1 MSELE
6 RLLKPFARR
15 VRLLRAWKGLAIGLV
30 LGGGAAA
37 LWAVLD
43 MTGALWAEWQW
54 LALIV
59 AGAAVLGGAAGL
71 AWPVRS
77 ADLART
83 LDRRAGLKDRIGT
96 AWERAQSSESFDE
109 ALRVDALRQLES
121 IKTKQAFPLRVTRL
135 QYGALA
141 AIVLAAS
148 VFLLGNT
155 NVTLNP
161 EEREAKEKLA
171 EVASQVER
179 VAKPLEDRVEKGLAT
194 IDEKNLARELER
206 FSQELKRAKLTKEEA
221 MRKANELAEK
231 AQKLGDKNLALA
243 RESMNEMQSRM
254 AQVELEKAGLTK
266 AELDQL
272 KLQTLE
278 QQMLEQL
285 MQNSKLDQMNS
296 LSKDQQ
302 ISPEQMAQMGM
313 SDVNRDLMNLSQEQ
327 REALKKALEQQAK
340 DLAEKMNE
348 SGLTP
353 QEKEALKA
361 AMEANKKLSQALKLS
376 EEAQKAMQEY
386 MQSEQ
391 FKELAKLMSEMQQAA
406 QDAQQGKQL
415 SQEDIERLQKAA
427 EEFAKKWADPK
438 EREKMMAQLEDMIE
452 KLKNGELS
460 MQACQQC
467 LGMMGMKM
475 PSFGASGPGKDDT
488 FLDTDKINL
497 SDKEMDEVKR
507 DSQSTSVSG
516 QRDPNRGEESFVELR
531 APTAPGTQTSVPY
544 TKVLPKYKKQA
555 EEAVNEQKVPEKH
568 KERVKSY
575 FDSLTDG
582 KSKSKDQEK
591 N

>member
-30 LGGGAAA
+30 LGGAAA
-37 LWAVLD
+37 AVWAVLD

-54 LALIV
+54 LAMIAAGAGLL
-59 AGAAVLGGAAGL
+59 GAAVGFL
-71 AWPVRS
+71 WKVRS

-96 AWERAQSSESFDE
+96 AWERAQSADSFDE
-109 ALRVDALRQLES
+109 ALRMDALRQLES
-121 IKTKQAFPLRVTRL
+121 LKTKQAFPVRVTRL

-148 VFLLGNT
+148 VFLLGNS
-155 NVTLNP
+155 NVTLNA
-161 EEREAKEKLA
+161 EERAAKEKLA

-194 IDEKNLARELER
+194 IDEKNLAKELER

-231 AQKLGDKNLALA
+231 AQKLGEKNLAMA
-243 RESMNEMQSRM
+243 RESMTEMQSKM
-254 AQVELEKAGLTK
+254 AQMEMEKAGLTK
-266 AELDQL
+266 AEMDQL
-272 KLQTLE
+272 KLQALE
-278 QQMLEQL
+278 QDMLRQL
-285 MQNSKLDQMNS
+285 MQQANLDQMQSLSQDQQVSAQQLSQMGMES
-296 LSKDQQ
+296 LSK
-302 ISPEQMAQMGM
+302 E
-313 SDVNRDLMNLSQEQ
+313 LMNLSKEQ
-327 REALKKALEQQAK
+327 REALKKALDQQAK
-340 DLAEKMNE
+340 DIAEQLKD

-353 QEKEALKA
+353 QEREALEA
-361 AMEANKKLSQALKLS
+361 AREANKKLSKALELS
-376 EEAQKAMQEY
+376 EAARKAMQEY
-386 MQSEQ
+386 MNSEQ
-391 FKELAKLMSEMQQAA
+391 FQELQELMSQMEQAA
-406 QDAQQGKQL
+406 QDAQNGEELTEEQIKKM
-415 SQEDIERLQKAA
+415 QEAA
-427 EEFAKKWADPK
+427 EKFAEMWNDPQQ
-438 EREKMMAQLEDMIE
+438 REEILNQLEDMIE

-460 MQACQQC
+460 LQACKQC
-467 LGMMGMKM
+467 MGMLGMKM
-475 PSFGASGPGKDDT
+475 PSFGSSGPGKDNM

-497 SDKEMDEVKR
+497 SDKEMEDAKR
-507 DSQSTSVSG
+507 DTQATSVTG

-531 APTAPGTQTSVPY
+531 APTAPGARTSVPY

-555 EEAVNEQKVPEKH
+555 EEAVNEEKVPDKH

-582 KSKSKDQEK
+582 KTKSKDQEK